1 MVRLSSLTI
10 LWQGRKI
17 HCSSSIQMKPALLGT
32 HYFPLGFYMKEEIV
46 ILFIMLNK
54 VVCTFAEC
62 FRFFSRRTAAMC
74 TALIDGQEQEL
85 LPYKLFFHTNSAGK
99 QISIVTVSCD

>member
-17 HCSSSIQMKPALLGT
+17 HCSSSLQMKPALHGT

-54 VVCTFAEC
+54 VVF
-62 FRFFSRRTAAMC
+62 
-74 TALIDGQEQEL
+74 Q
-85 LPYKLFFHTNSAGK
+85 
-99 QISIVTVSCD
+99 